1 MACYCELPRQKIDDF
16 FGTMC
21 WDCCPNKKEET
32 HFLTMMP
39 SSSRSIYCASYI
51 IPPENYSSEKIVIKI
66 PFSTHFFGYLLM
78 KSANKYNRCEKVIS
92 SRRYVVVLKM
102 GVVAN

>member
-1 MACYCELPRQKIDDF
+1 MACYCELPRQKINDF
-16 FGTMC
+16 FGTMW
-21 WDCCPNKKEET
+21 WDCYPNKKEET

-39 SSSRSIYCASYI
+39 SSSRSIYLTSFLQKITVAK
-51 IPPENYSSEKIVIKI
+51 KIVIEI

-102 GVVAN
+102 GVVAK